1 MILNSI
7 KKRKIVLSVIFF
19 IFLFWSVFAIKV
31 LAKPIPHTACE
42 WHYIGDTI
50 ITDCGYKITDG
61 CPKCGR
67 EIRIFEKEN
76 NNEK

>member
-7 KKRKIVLSVIFF
+7 NKRKIILSVIFF
-19 IFLFWSVFAIKV
+19 IFLFWSVVIEV